1 MSQLQTPS
9 HGESSTGDNEG
20 HLGTELRTPS
30 IASEGFNALPPME
43 SQAAVAALD
52 VESHNFFDF
61 VAAGVATMQRV
72 DEEANAITFATL
84 LPPEEHRKDVAAQ
97 AFLHVLTLASREL
110 IEVAQE
116 ADGGNITIGFAEA
129 L

>member
-1 MSQLQTPS
+1 MSQLQIPS
-9 HGESSTGDNEG
+9 HGRPSTGDEG
-20 HLGTELRTPS
+20 DFGIELQTS
-30 IASEGFNALPPME
+30 IVASEDFNALPPME

-61 VAAGVATMQRV
+61 VSAGIAALRRV
-72 DEEANAITFATL
+72 DEETDAITFASL

-97 AFLHVLTLASREL
+97 AFLHVLTLASKGL
-110 IEVAQE
+110 IEVVQEE
-116 ADGGNITIGFAEA
+116 ADGGEITIGFMEE